1 MSTQIIFAPVELRP
15 VQEDFMARVYL
26 LANVL
31 PGKDAFIR
39 DTLRGIKGVINADV
53 VTGPYDIIA
62 VLEGKDTHEVFES
75 ILKRVRKIRG
85 INRTETYVAIE

>member
-1 MSTQIIFAPVELRP
+1 
-15 VQEDFMARVYL
+15 MARVYM

-39 DTLRGIKGVINADV
+39 DTMRGIKGVVNADM

-62 VLEGKDTHEVFES
+62 VMEGKDTDEIFDK
-75 ILKRVRKIRG
+75 ILKRIRKIKG
-85 INRTETYVAIE
+85 INRTETFIAVG